1 MIAKQEVWT
10 YPAEVKVWAGK
21 YKNSHNLLHWHYDC
35 EFLYVEKGS
44 IDVFCE
50 KKKHSLSRGDAL
62 FIDSEQVHYMSAT
75 EQDTTLIVI
84 VFDYSVIKP
93 YLGNIRLLS
102 PKLEHT
108 YPVTEIY
115 KKLGDVLLN
124 KKTFYGAIA
133 AGIIL
138 EFAATIFQAE
148 KVTSRAPV
156 DSTSETFKKLLE
168 EIADKCEYYTFD
180 DAVNFMT
187 MSPAYFSRYFKKV
200 SGITF
205 SDYLNHARTERAVRL
220 LKNQRDLSMTEISLK
235 CGFGTIRNFNR
246 IFKAY
251 TGYSPKLLPENFVF
265 SDQSF
270 YPSKAEFNPTL
281 YDCELIESGE

>member
-1 MIAKQEVWT
+1 MNFSDIFKR
-10 YPAEVKVWAGK
+10 
-21 YKNSHNLLHWHYDC
+21 D
-35 EFLYVEKGS
+35 FLASYT
-44 IDVFCE
+44 
-50 KKKHSLSRGDAL
+50 
-62 FIDSEQVHYMSAT
+62 T
-75 EQDTTLIVI
+75 EGV
-84 VFDYSVIKP
+84 SVAHI
-93 YLGNIRLLS
+93 
-102 PKLEHT
+102 T
-108 YPVTEIY
+108 A
-115 KKLGDVLLN
+115 VLLITAVIAGYIFLVYRLIT
-124 KKTFYGAIA
+124 KKTFYSKNFNISLAAIA
-133 AGIIL
+133 VITAGIIL